1 MNFLRTIGNVRDFY
15 LYRGQEVFVFDDKL
29 HVGSQ
34 ILDSPPEFSY
44 FVQNDNLERLVYDCD
59 DKPKYFLYQDGQFV
73 AQTCRYGNKF
83 TLLGSAQRLS
93 RKYEDG
99 RIMISLIDGT
109 QEFLFEI
116 KSDSYL
122 RISKMISRLSILI
135 LPIGDEKS
143 LLFYSKTGERLW
155 EYREEEANLVINC
168 GCIPVVDDV
177 VVVISM
183 LGLRPEKMQ
192 GFNVRTGERLWG
204 ATFDGKGVSNTL
216 FVGDDGVLYGC
227 MTPFASRGLVL
238 TILNPF
244 TGELVKHV
252 ISEEDGFDVMPWLVT
267 MHGQRLYYTDNRR
280 GNEIGVIDVDRR
292 ELVECVPLNIKK
304 KVTIGAPVV
313 SDDKVYVFISD
324 LRELRVFE
332 K

>member
-1 MNFLRTIGNVRDFY
+1 MKCLRIVNNIKGFY
-15 LYRGQEVFVFDDKL
+15 LYRGQEMLIFDDKL
-29 HVGSQ
+29 HIGSQ
-34 ILDSPPEFSY
+34 MLDSAPGFSY
-44 FVQNDNLERLVYDCD
+44 YVKNDNIERLVYDSD
-59 DKPKYFLYQDGQFV
+59 HEPKYFLYQDGRFV
-73 AQTCRYGNKF
+73 AQTCRYGYCYTF
-83 TLLGSAQRLS
+83 LGSGQRLS
-93 RKYEDG
+93 HKSEDG

-155 EYREEEANLVINC
+155 EYREEEANQNINSL
-168 GCIPVVDDV
+168 CIPVVDDV
-177 VVVISM
+177 VVVISQESII
-183 LGLRPEKMQ
+183 PEKIQ
-192 GFNVRTGERLWG
+192 GFNIKTGEKLWHLDLSEIG
-204 ATFDGKGVSNTL
+204 CSNTF
-216 FVGDDGVLYGC
+216 FVGEDKMLYGC
-227 MTPFASRGLVL
+227 ITCYKELLLFR
-238 TILNPF
+238 LNPY
-244 TGELVKHV
+244 TGSLESWKLLSDK
-252 ISEEDGFDVMPWLVT
+252 DLDVMSWLVT

-292 ELVECVPLNIKK
+292 ELVERVPLNIEK

-313 SDDKVYVFISD
+313 SDDKVYVFIRD